1 MHPSHTEVVVVGAGL
16 AGLVTAHELLDRGC
30 QVLVLGEA
38 VGFGG
43 CVLTGRSVGASS
55 VQEQWNERARGTG

>member
-1 MHPSHTEVVVVGAGL
+1 MHLSHTEGVVVGVGL

-38 VGFGG
+38 AGFGG
-43 CVLTGRSVGASS
+43 CILTERSVGASS
-55 VQEQWNERARGTG
+55 VQEQWHERARGTG